1 MKARIYRSTVAIVLA
16 SLLVFSLILSAGLY
30 FVFARSFQAQLHSE
44 LSLLSAAMNRSPE
57 PDEVFSLWAEQS
69 GSFRLT
75 LIAPDGTVLA
85 DTGADA
91 SQMENHAARSEIAS
105 ALETGFGASHRQSAT
120 LDEMTF

>member
-57 PDEVFSLWAEQS
+57 PDEVFSL
-69 GSFRLT
+69 
-75 LIAPDGTVLA
+75 
-85 DTGADA
+85 
-91 SQMENHAARSEIAS
+91 
-105 ALETGFGASHRQSAT
+105 
-120 LDEMTF
+120 